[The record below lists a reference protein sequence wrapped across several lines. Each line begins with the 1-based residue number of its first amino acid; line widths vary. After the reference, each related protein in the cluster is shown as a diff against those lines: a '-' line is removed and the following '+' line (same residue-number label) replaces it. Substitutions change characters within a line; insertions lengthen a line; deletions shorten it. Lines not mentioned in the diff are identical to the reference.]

1 VSREASEPFSFL
13 INWLLIKVITRK
25 LRTALYYLKYLLR
38 ARSKFKVHSPFVF
51 QLYTEVILDKRPRD
65 IFTAIE
71 KQRTALLRQH
81 SLLETTDF
89 GTGASNN
96 GYKTRFRQV
105 KEITRHSSLKPKF
118 GKLVYRLVEYAKPSD
133 ILELGTAMGISS
145 LYIASAAPKSR
156 IVSMEGCAVIAE
168 KARENFNRFGIM
180 NIELVMG
187 NFDHL
192 LEKTLKDYDK
202 LDFVLIDGN
211 HRKDP
216 TLDYFRQIVPILH
229 PGSIVVI
236 DDIHWSKGM
245 EQAWKEIIA
254 HEAVSI
260 SIDLFSAGIL
270 MFKEDIATEN
280 FVLKF

>member
-1 VSREASEPFSFL
+1 
-13 INWLLIKVITRK
+13 
-25 LRTALYYLKYLLR
+25 
-38 ARSKFKVHSPFVF
+38 
-51 QLYTEVILDKRPRD
+51 
-65 IFTAIE
+65 
-71 KQRTALLRQH
+71 
-81 SLLETTDF
+81 
-89 GTGASNN
+89 
-96 GYKTRFRQV
+96 
-105 KEITRHSSLKPKF
+105 
-118 GKLVYRLVEYAKPSD
+118 LVYRLVEYAKPSD